1 MKAPD
6 RPHTSAGP
14 RIHSYELEA
23 AALRKRHCLRS
34 TLAGESRCDMSVW
47 AGEVEAEQD
56 RAACVG

>member
-34 TLAGESRCDMSVW
+34 TLAG
-47 AGEVEAEQD
+47 AI
-56 RAACVG
+56 